1 MGHIIKYLVEKEEY
15 IDMTQ
20 TEIRSKRM
28 ETLNKKLQQIY
39 ENVQIEDIP
48 CFIISSGVVCRL
60 DDLGDE
66 YNALVIEYADN
77 LENANKGIFGEDGD
91 LFYMDELSEDEM
103 FNAMVQ
109 EIEDTF
115 T

>member
-1 MGHIIKYLVEKEEY
+1 
-15 IDMTQ
+15 MTQ
-20 TEIRSKRM
+20 TEMRLKRM
-28 ETLNKKLQQIY
+28 ETLNEKLQQKY
-39 ENVQIEDIP
+39 ENVKIENIP
-48 CFIISSGVVCRL
+48 CFVINNGVVCRL

-103 FNAMVQ
+103 FTAMIQ
-109 EIEDTF
+109 EIEDILT
-115 T
+115 